1 MPRSPHDPPINRREF
16 LGASAANAAGMAAAG
31 MAGLTGVAAVAKAGP
46 NERLAIG
53 VIGIRNQGKTLAGL
67 LAAFPD
73 VDVAALCD
81 VDEGLLPQVG
91 RDIEAAQGSAP
102 RLDTDFRRLL
112 DGP

>member
-1 MPRSPHDPPINRREF
+1 MPRLPHDPPINRREF
-16 LGASAANAAGMAAAG
+16 LGASAANAAGMAAG
-31 MAGLTGVAAVAKAGP
+31 MAGLSSASAVAKAGP
-46 NERLAIG
+46 NERLAVG
-53 VIGIRNQGKTLAGL
+53 VIGIRNQGKTLAGV